1 MCDDDAMCGILNA
14 SIPIT
19 VTFNA
24 EMPVNPSAYDAD
36 PETGLALRI
45 LFSALIRS
53 AGISFGKFWR
63 EYFPL
68 GSTLDVRTAIECC
81 QLALC
86 RLAPARR
93 GILLLVDESVKLA
106 HASGPASATRMLTAL
121 GSLLDSNDSSKLNV
135 VCSTLDALLLNSLW
149 TSSGRAI
156 SYVPL
161 PELTQGAAEA
171 MFATALATTS
181 SLPPSVRIA
190 ISDCS
195 GHLRTLEHL
204 LQAARDASPRFELGD
219 LRNRTVPKLMAGDTP
234 QWAVLAALRGDKLK
248 LSDIVPDSGGV
259 VFSNAITSGT
269 FINTSAFGSSAVVPK
284 LSMMHLLRFADAQGD
299 SSHLTSPIWGMAA
312 AEESACSLK
321 RPSLGGEPFELFSP
335 ISSSS
340 SQLSKATVSEAFSSA
355 CMSCQPNL
363 RSRGCLVLCAG
374 CCEGHALVTS
384 VATGSRTGRP

>member
-1 MCDDDAMCGILNA
+1 
-14 SIPIT
+14 
-19 VTFNA
+19 
-24 EMPVNPSAYDAD
+24 MPVNPSAYDAD

-45 LFSALIRS
+45 LFSALIRC

-106 HASGPASATRMLTAL
+106 HASGPASATRMLMAL
-121 GSLLDSNDSSKLNV
+121 GLLLDSHDSSKLNV
-135 VCSTLDALLLNSLW
+135 VCSTLDAPLLNSLW

-161 PELTQGAAEA
+161 PELSQGTAEA

-248 LSDIVPDSGGV
+248 LSDIVPDCGWCGV
-259 VFSNAITSGT
+259 QQRHYQRYVHQHDSVRLEC
-269 FINTSAFGSSAVVPK
+269 VVPK

-299 SSHLTSPIWGMAA
+299 SSHLTSPIWGMTA